1 MILVAGR
8 IVLRAGTFEQAR
20 PHMERV
26 ITETRREAGC
36 RTYTF
41 ARDVLE
47 PDTIRIFE
55 IWESREALDAHGAA
69 PHMHVWRAA
78 LQEIGVVARELQT
91 WDTDEGQPL

>member
-26 ITETRREAGC
+26 ITATRREAGC

-47 PDTIRIFE
+47 PDAIRIFE

-69 PHMHVWRAA
+69 PHVQAWREA

-91 WDTDEGQPL
+91 WETGEGRPL